1 MFQSISSIL
10 RQTPSI
16 LITAVY
22 QCTLHDSFF
31 RMYTLSKYAQV
42 FISFIVE
49 ITARFFCH
57 FSKSFEQNECELATK
72 ETEGVNGFIVI

>member
-22 QCTLHDSFF
+22 QCTLHESFF
-31 RMYTLSKYAQV
+31 RMYTLSKYAQKC
-42 FISFIVE
+42 SFLSLLKSLLV
-49 ITARFFCH
+49 
-57 FSKSFEQNECELATK
+57 SKSFEENECELATK
-72 ETEGVNGFIVI
+72 ETEGVNGFFIVI